1 MRAFCYSATLPAT
14 KQFVILFHICRQ
26 GRRYQCLGHDM
37 VTLNPRQEAF
47 AQEVV
52 RNGGDKVAARKAAG
66 YSTKM
71 TSAAQSVD
79 ADKLFN
85 HAKISLRIAEL
96 QAIKM
101 EVAEKE
107 FRIDAGYVLRRF
119 KEIDDLDIL
128 DIMEDDL
135 SAFKPISEW
144 PKVWRTSISGIDVK
158 KIISGKDE
166 PVEMLIEKI
175 KWPDK
180 LKNLELLGKHI
191 SVNAFSKE
199 EEKGAAD
206 SIADSLAKLI
216 ENLPS

>member
-1 MRAFCYSATLPAT
+1 
-14 KQFVILFHICRQ
+14 
-26 GRRYQCLGHDM
+26 M
-37 VTLNPRQEAF
+37 VTLNPRQEAY

-71 TSAAQSVD
+71 SSAAQGVD

-85 HAKISLRIAEL
+85 HPKISLRIAEL
-96 QAIKM
+96 QAVKM
-101 EVAEKE
+101 EVAERE

-158 KIISGKDE
+158 KIIQGKDE
-166 PVEMLIEKI
+166 PIEVIIEKI

-191 SVNAFSKE
+191 SVNAFAKE
-199 EEKGAAD
+199 EDKGTAD

>member
-1 MRAFCYSATLPAT
+1 M
-14 KQFVILFHICRQ
+14 
-26 GRRYQCLGHDM
+26 G
-37 VTLNPRQEAF
+37 TLNPRQEAF

-52 RNGGDKVAARKAAG
+52 RNGGDKVAARKTAG

-96 QAIKM
+96 QAVKM

-107 FRIDAGYVLRRF
+107 FRIDAEYVLRRF

-128 DIMEDDL
+128 DIMKDDL
-135 SAFKPISEW
+135 SAFKPLNEW
-144 PKVWRTSISGIDVK
+144 PKTWRTSISGVDMK
-158 KIISGKDE
+158 RIIVAGVDDTPIE
-166 PVEMLIEKI
+166 QLIQKI

-191 SVNAFSKE
+191 NVNAFAKE
-199 EEKGAAD
+199 EGNGAAD
-206 SIADSLAKLI
+206 TIADSLAKLI